1 MCGIVG
7 YIGDPGR
14 SLELTVN
21 GLKLLEYR
29 GYDSAG
35 VAVKDAEQVTVV
47 KTIGKISALEEK
59 LKGQKLSG
67 SICIGHTRWATHGV
81 PSTENSHPHQDDAR
95 QITLVH
101 NGIIENFTTLKI
113 KLEEEGIVFRSETD
127 TEVLAQLIGLYYR
140 QDGPLEEAVS
150 LALQN
155 VEGAYAIA
163 VISAKEN
170 GKIVVAK
177 NSSPLCVGLGKNEV
191 FLASDAIP
199 FIKYTNKAVYLQ
211 DQQVGIITKEGL
223 KLRNLSGKEVSY
235 ETKELS
241 LNPEDIDKGEFE
253 HYMLKEIF
261 EQPRAIQD
269 TIDGRISAA
278 NDEVIFKELE
288 EHREYLANVKRI
300 IIAACG
306 TSWHAGLDG
315 EYFLEKYARIP
326 VEVEY
331 AAEFRY
337 RDPIL
342 DEKTLVIT
350 ISQSG
355 ETADTLAAIGEAQSC
370 GAKVL
375 SIVNVPNST
384 IDRDSD
390 IVLYTYAGREIGVA
404 STKAF
409 TTQIVVLLLFSIYM
423 GQLRHAITEEKTI
436 AMLDRLRKIP
446 NQITKIFSQIEH
458 IKDLAKK
465 MAKRHNVLYLGR
477 GVGYPIAL
485 EGALKLKEISYIHAE
500 GYPAAEMKHG
510 PIALIDENMPTVVLA
525 FRGRRYEKVMSNIM
539 EIKARGGKVIAIAT
553 EGNKDIHQKLKHII
567 EIPETSESLSTILAV
582 IPLQLLAYYIAV
594 EKGCSVDQPRNLA
607 KSVTV
612 E

>member
-7 YIGDPGR
+7 YIGDPNK
-14 SLELTVN
+14 SLEITVT

-35 VAVKDAEQVTVV
+35 IAIKNEDAITVV
-47 KTIGKISALEEK
+47 KTIGKINELEKK
-59 LKGQKLSG
+59 LQGQKLSG
-67 SICIGHTRWATHGV
+67 SICIGHTRWATHGI
-81 PSTENSHPHQDDAR
+81 PSTENSHPHQDDAQ

-101 NGIIENFTTLKI
+101 NGIIENYTALKTGM
-113 KLEEEGIVFRSETD
+113 EAEGIVFRSETD
-127 TEVLAQLIGLYYR
+127 TEVLAQLIGIHYR
-140 QDGPLEEAVS
+140 QCIPLEEAVCK
-150 LALQN
+150 ALQC

-163 VISAKEN
+163 VVSAKEH
-170 GKIVVAK
+170 GKIVIAK
-177 NSSPLCVGLGKNEV
+177 NSSPLCVGLGEKET
-191 FLASDAIP
+191 FLASDALP
-199 FIKYTNKAVYLQ
+199 FIKYTNKAVYLH
-211 DQQVGIITKEGL
+211 DQEVGVITAEGL
-223 KLRNLSGKEVSY
+223 KLFNLQGQEVTY
-235 ETKELS
+235 EIKELS
-241 LNPEDIDKGEFE
+241 LEPGDIDKGEFE
-253 HYMLKEIF
+253 HYMLKEIY
-261 EQPRAIQD
+261 EQPKVIQD
-269 TIDGRISAA
+269 TINGRISIA
-278 NDEVIFKELE
+278 NDEVVFKELE
-288 EHREYLANVKRI
+288 VHREFLSTINRI

-337 RDPIL
+337 RDPII
-342 DEKTLVIT
+342 DDKTLVIT

-384 IDRDSD
+384 IDRNSN
-390 IVLYTYAGREIGVA
+390 IVLYTHAGREIGVA

-423 GQLRHAITEEKTI
+423 GQLRRAITEEKTI
-436 AMLDRLRKIP
+436 AMLERLRKIP
-446 NQITKIFSQIEH
+446 SQINKIFNQTEI
-458 IKDLAKK
+458 IKELALKVS
-465 MAKRHNVLYLGR
+465 KRQNVLYLGR

-525 FRGRRYEKVMSNIM
+525 FRGRRYEKMMSNIM
-539 EIKARGGKVIAIAT
+539 EIKARGGTVIAVAT
-553 EGNKDIHQKLKHII
+553 EGNKDIRQKLKHVI

-582 IPLQLLAYYIAV
+582 IPLQLLAYYVAV
-594 EKGCSVDQPRNLA
+594 IKGCSVDQPRNLA